1 MLTYLR
7 LSDMYGYG
15 YGDRNFAHVCQEC
28 GAAVNHAFLLVGKF
42 KGDVENNSLKDW
54 PLGGTILSLKTGG
67 PDDSGDAEENIGSIT
82 FPNRLF
88 RLALRAP
95 VLELTNADAPKMDD
109 VRLLIDN
116 AVANRAVIK
125 GVNAKTVFEGGT
137 LQRAERLSTRKM
149 MTRYWENP
157 SIFALELGGAVVRQS
172 VFVDKMYSINWI
184 HSPAAR
190 ETMDRLLLK
199 YSRFMK
205 MIASYPWSTAVPTLD
220 VDLAWHTHQLST
232 KSYFDFT
239 MSKAKNFIDHDDKI
253 DEDSLSKHFQW
264 TTQTYEAEYGE
275 VYSECTCWYC
285 EGKFPDSPLQSI

>member
-1 MLTYLR
+1 
-7 LSDMYGYG
+7 MYGYG
-15 YGDRNFAHVCQEC
+15 YGDRNFDHVCQEC
-28 GAAVNHAFLLVGKF
+28 GATVNHAFLLVGKF

-54 PLGGTILSLKTGG
+54 PLGGTVLSLETGG
-67 PDDSGDAEENIGSIT
+67 PVDSGDAEETIGSIT

-116 AVANRAVIK
+116 IVADRAVIM
-125 GVNAKTVFEGGT
+125 GVNAKTVFQSGT
-137 LQRAERLSTRKM
+137 VHRTERLSTRKM
-149 MTRYWENP
+149 MKRYWENP

-205 MIASYPWSTAVPTLD
+205 MIASYPWNTAVPTLD

-239 MSKAKNFIDHDDKI
+239 MSKTKKFIDHDDKI

-285 EGKFPDSPLQSI
+285 EGKFSDCPLQSF